1 MFGGVGQL
9 TGSSDLL
16 FFTGSANSQRY
27 SISRQVR
34 YYQYDVSV
42 PIEKNHG
49 RSTVVPAGQAGT
61 GTLHCT
67 GTVVQYNTIP
77 Y

>member
-49 RSTVVPAGQAGT
+49 SPAGQAGT

-67 GTVVQYNTIP
+67 VVQYNTIP